1 MFVLRKFFNDGGEAN
16 CEIGNNYTLVL
27 KKRDQERFEESFR
40 QLGIDC
46 DPDIYGIL
54 SYGNGTTLF
63 LYKGQRSYIM
73 TENGTTFDNLSER
86 Y

>member
-1 MFVLRKFFNDGGEAN
+1 MFFLRKIFNDGGEAN
-16 CEIGNNYTLVL
+16 FAIGDSYTLVL
-27 KKRDQERFEESFR
+27 KERDPERFEESFR
-40 QLGIDC
+40 RFGIDC

-63 LYKGQRSYIM
+63 LYKGQRNYIM

-86 Y
+86 